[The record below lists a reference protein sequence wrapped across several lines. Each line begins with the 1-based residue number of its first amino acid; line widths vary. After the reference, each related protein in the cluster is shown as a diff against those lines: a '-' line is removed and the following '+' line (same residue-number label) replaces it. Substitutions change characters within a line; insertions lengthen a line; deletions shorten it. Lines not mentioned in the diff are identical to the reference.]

1 MSSLGQRKAATR
13 GDSTPLAIAMN
24 AYLERHNLTLTTGA
38 EHFGVKRDW
47 LRAITAGQRGKD
59 TAGQV
64 MAQLLDRL

>member
-1 MSSLGQRKAATR
+1 MAVS
-13 GDSTPLAIAMN
+13 MN